1 MLGIGIK
8 NAILFLLIILILH
21 FLIKNVLLDRKQTVP
36 ATPATKKPIENF
48 FQQPIESKDDEH
60 KKMLE
65 FINEEPSFID
75 KAFDDKIIKDCEK
88 QETCLPLK
96 SDDNK
101 LETSNMCDVS
111 FEPKDK
117 DNGMKLKADCKLP
130 QVKKNFMVI
139 KEYENERSVN
149 GGKLFDNIDAFDS
162 YDTYFQTYSSQCGE
176 AK

>member
-21 FLIKNVLLDRKQTVP
+21 FLIKNVLLDRKQTPV
-36 ATPATKKPIENF
+36 ATAKKPIES
-48 FQQPIESKDDEH
+48 FQQTPDVKDDEH

-65 FINEEPSFID
+65 FINEEPSLLD
-75 KAFDDKIIKDCEK
+75 KAFDEKIIKDCEK

-101 LETSNMCDVS
+101 IETSAMCDVS
-111 FEPKDK
+111 FDAKAKED
-117 DNGMKLKADCKLP
+117 GMKVKADCKLP
-130 QVKKNFMVI
+130 QVKKSFMVI
-139 KEYENERSVN
+139 KEYENERGVN